1 MLKKNL
7 VKANIAGDSYLFT
20 DHLNLPGRDVAFVS
34 DVDAMITEKNFML
47 DKVDKPT
54 HAEVRKNPNSILNKY
69 N

>member
-34 DVDAMITEKNFML
+34 DVDAMITGGNLLL
-47 DKVDKPT
+47 DKVEKPT